1 MHQNNCIFIL
11 ADYNFQIFRNHK
23 HKFECTDHKYF
34 ENVEN
39 ISKMVLTKVVL
50 SDTIYLQDK
59 NGGALMGKGQE
70 TKRDKFVRLAE
81 ARTNKIID
89 MIQLLG
95 NCSNLGAYDYTQQD
109 VDKIFTAIENE
120 LREAKKKFSKVDS
133 KKGTRFSLD

>member
-1 MHQNNCIFIL
+1 M
-11 ADYNFQIFRNHK
+11 
-23 HKFECTDHKYF
+23 
-34 ENVEN
+34 
-39 ISKMVLTKVVL
+39 TK
-50 SDTIYLQDK
+50 I
-59 NGGALMGKGQE
+59 QE

-133 KKGTRFSLD
+133 KKGSRFSLD

>member
-1 MHQNNCIFIL
+1 MEVSL
-11 ADYNFQIFRNHK
+11 MA
-23 HKFECTDHKYF
+23 
-34 ENVEN
+34 
-39 ISKMVLTKVVL
+39 KM
-50 SDTIYLQDK
+50 
-59 NGGALMGKGQE
+59 QE

-133 KKGTRFSLD
+133 KKGSRFSLD

>member
-1 MHQNNCIFIL
+1 ME
-11 ADYNFQIFRNHK
+11 K
-23 HKFECTDHKYF
+23 KPE
-34 ENVEN
+34 
-39 ISKMVLTKVVL
+39 S
-50 SDTIYLQDK
+50 
-59 NGGALMGKGQE
+59 
-70 TKRDKFVRLAE
+70 KRDRFVRLAE

-133 KKGTRFSLD
+133 KKGSRFSLD

>member
-1 MHQNNCIFIL
+1 MAKI
-11 ADYNFQIFRNHK
+11 
-23 HKFECTDHKYF
+23 
-34 ENVEN
+34 
-39 ISKMVLTKVVL
+39 
-50 SDTIYLQDK
+50 
-59 NGGALMGKGQE
+59 QE

-133 KKGTRFSLD
+133 KKGSRFSLD

>member
-1 MHQNNCIFIL
+1 MAKI
-11 ADYNFQIFRNHK
+11 
-23 HKFECTDHKYF
+23 
-34 ENVEN
+34 
-39 ISKMVLTKVVL
+39 
-50 SDTIYLQDK
+50 
-59 NGGALMGKGQE
+59 QE

-120 LREAKKKFSKVDS
+120 IREAKKKFSKVDS
-133 KKGTRFSLD
+133 KKGSRFSLD

>member
-1 MHQNNCIFIL
+1 MAKI
-11 ADYNFQIFRNHK
+11 
-23 HKFECTDHKYF
+23 
-34 ENVEN
+34 
-39 ISKMVLTKVVL
+39 
-50 SDTIYLQDK
+50 
-59 NGGALMGKGQE
+59 QE

-120 LREAKKKFSKVDS
+120 LREAKKKFNKVDS
-133 KKGTRFSLD
+133 KKGSRFSLD

>member
-1 MHQNNCIFIL
+1 
-11 ADYNFQIFRNHK
+11 
-23 HKFECTDHKYF
+23 
-34 ENVEN
+34 
-39 ISKMVLTKVVL
+39 
-50 SDTIYLQDK
+50 
-59 NGGALMGKGQE
+59 MGKGQE

-133 KKGTRFSLD
+133 KKSSRFSLD